1 MLAVGGL
8 IISYGFLTNQVEDT
22 SINISP
28 YENLQ
33 NYKEELE
40 KINQYN
46 QEILEELEQ
55 TVSDYDTV
63 DLDQIH
69 EEIEVLKQVIK
80 DNKAEL
86 NLVTQKLSEMKS
98 NP

>member
-1 MLAVGGL
+1 MLAVGGS

-33 NYKEELE
+33 NYREELE

-46 QEILEELEQ
+46 QEILEDLEQ
-55 TVSDYDTV
+55 KISDNDTV
-63 DLDQIH
+63 DLEQIH
-69 EEIEVLKQVIK
+69 EEMDILKRVIR

-86 NLVTQKLSEMKS
+86 EQVIQKLSEMES
-98 NP
+98 NT